1 MRKRLRIDIT
11 RSAIAAAVIFFVLTS
26 GFMLHRFYS
35 FYHSYSSFDQGIFN
49 QVFWNGIH
57 GRFFQSSLSSYLSS
71 AVLHDGN
78 LPTVSYHRLGQHFT
92 PALFLWLP
100 IYALSPSSPTLLVLQ
115 AALMTAAGL
124 VLYALARV
132 YLSPQL
138 STMIT
143 VSFYAANVVIG
154 PTLANFHDSCQLPLY
169 MFGLL
174 LALEKRWWW
183 LFAALAVLLLG
194 VREDSGILLFSVG
207 FYLVLSRRYPRI
219 GLLLCTLSFGYML
232 VLTNL
237 IMPLFSDDI
246 SRRFMIEQFG
256 GYIEGSEASTLD
268 VIWALL
274 SNPWLLIKEIFTPFG
289 RTIQYLL
296 AYWLPLAFIPA
307 ISPTA
312 WMVAAFPLLTA
323 LMRQDY
329 WALSVNMRFAINV
342 VPGIFYGAI
351 IWWSQHPGVFTKGI
365 EPTPKPDVGA
375 KHLGDNSSVTPKSY
389 NPNADTPYVA
399 NAALTPSGSLKTH
412 PNSSQE
418 EPTPNPSQEGNRRQE
433 LFTLKPGFRRFWIF
447 CLSLSLVFTFTS
459 NPHRAWSFL
468 FPTSIDPLI
477 YISVPRQWQHA
488 GQIRSLLEQIPPTAS
503 VSATTHIVPHLSN
516 RREILGFP
524 SLRLINDAQQEI
536 SVDYAIADLW
546 QFQQYEVAFDDDRER
561 LRKLVP
567 AIEQILAQGNYG
579 IIDFQDGV
587 MLLKQGVTSESTAL
601 SAWQNFR
608 EEIEPILQKIGRTG
622 FEVISA

>member
-1 MRKRLRIDIT
+1 MRKRLRIEVS

-78 LPTVSYHRLGQHFT
+78 LPTVFYHRLGQHFT
-92 PALFLWLP
+92 PALLLWLP
-100 IYALSPSSPTLLVLQ
+100 IYALYPSSATLLVLQ
-115 AALMTAAGL
+115 AALMTVAGL

-132 YLSPQL
+132 YLSPRL

-183 LFAALAVLLLG
+183 LFAGLAVLLLG

-207 FYLVLSRRYPRI
+207 FYLVVSRRYPRL
-219 GLLLCTLSFGYML
+219 GLLVCTLSFGYML
-232 VLTNL
+232 LLTNL

-256 GYIEGSEASTLD
+256 GYVEGNQASTLE

-274 SNPWLLIKEIFTPFG
+274 SNPWRLIREIFTPFR

-307 ISPTA
+307 IAPTA

-351 IWWSQHPGVFTKGI
+351 IWWSQHPGVLMKGVKVETRRRGDAETPGHGDAEMGRI
-365 EPTPKPDVGA
+365 ENSHTPI
-375 KHLGDNSSVTPKSY
+375 
-389 NPNADTPYVA
+389 
-399 NAALTPSGSLKTH
+399 
-412 PNSSQE
+412 E
-418 EPTPNPSQEGNRRQE
+418 ELGNRGEKPWKEQGD
-433 LFTLKPGFRRFWIF
+433 FNSGCDIKPGFRRFWIF

-477 YISVPRQWQHA
+477 YVSIPRQWEHA
-488 GQIRSLLEQIPPTAS
+488 GHIHSLLQQIPPTAS

-524 SLRLINDAQQEI
+524 SLRLINDAREEI
-536 SVDYAIADLW
+536 NIDYAIADLW
-546 QFQQYEVAFDDDRER
+546 QFQQYQVAFDDDRER
-561 LRKLVP
+561 LRQMVP

-587 MLLKQGVTSESTAL
+587 MLLKQGVPSNSTAL
-601 SAWQNFR
+601 SSWQNFR
-608 EEIEPILQKIGRTG
+608 QEIEPI
-622 FEVISA
+622 

>member
-1 MRKRLRIDIT
+1 MKKKLEIEIT
-11 RSAIAAAVIFFVLTS
+11 KSAIAAAVIFFVLTS

-57 GRFFQSSLSSYLSS
+57 GRFFQSSLSSNLSS

-78 LPTVSYHRLGQHFT
+78 LPTVFYHRLGQHFT
-92 PALFLWLP
+92 PALLLWLP
-100 IYALSPSSPTLLVLQ
+100 IYALFHSSATLLVLQ
-115 AALMTAAGL
+115 AALMTAGGL

-138 STMIT
+138 STLIT

-183 LFAALAVLLLG
+183 LFAGLAILLLG

-207 FYLVLSRRYPRI
+207 FYLVLSRRYPRL
-219 GLLLCTLSFGYML
+219 GLIVCTLSFGYML
-232 VLTNL
+232 ALTNL
-237 IMPLFSDDI
+237 IMPLFSEDI

-256 GYIEGSEASTLD
+256 GYVEGNQASTLD

-274 SNPWLLIKEIFTPFG
+274 SNPWRLIKEIFTPFG
-289 RTIQYLL
+289 RTVQYLL
-296 AYWLPLAFIPA
+296 AYWLPLAFVPA

-323 LMRQDY
+323 LMRQDF

-351 IWWSQHPGVFTKGI
+351 IWWSQHPGVLIKG
-365 EPTPKPDVGA
+365 A
-375 KHLGDNSSVTPKSY
+375 
-389 NPNADTPYVA
+389 
-399 NAALTPSGSLKTH
+399 
-412 PNSSQE
+412 
-418 EPTPNPSQEGNRRQE
+418 EPTPNPSEEGNRKGDGEMGSRE
-433 LFTLKPGFRRFWIF
+433 EKSWNNKKGFKSGFDIKPGFRRFWIF

-468 FPTSIDPLI
+468 FPTSIDPLV
-477 YISVPRQWQHA
+477 YVSVPRQWEHA
-488 GQIRSLLEQIPPTAS
+488 GQIRSLLQQIPPTAS
-503 VSATTHIVPHLSN
+503 VSATTHIVPHLSS

-524 SLRLINDAQQEI
+524 SLRLINDARQEI

-546 QFQQYEVAFDDDRER
+546 QLQQYQVAFDDDRER
-561 LRKLVP
+561 LRQLVR

-579 IIDFQDGV
+579 MIDFQDGV
-587 MLLKQGVTSESTAL
+587 MLIKRGATSDSTAL
-601 SAWQNFR
+601 FAWQDFR
-608 EEIEPILQKIGRTG
+608 QEIEPILQLSSLNTH
-622 FEVISA
+622 

>member
-1 MRKRLRIDIT
+1 
-11 RSAIAAAVIFFVLTS
+11 
-26 GFMLHRFYS
+26 
-35 FYHSYSSFDQGIFN
+35 
-49 QVFWNGIH
+49 IH

-78 LPTVSYHRLGQHFT
+78 LPTVFYHRLGQHFT

-183 LFAALAVLLLG
+183 LFAGLTVLLLG

-237 IMPLFSDDI
+237 IMPLFSEDI

-351 IWWSQHPGVFTKGI
+351 IWWSQHPGVFTRGT
-365 EPTPKPDVGA
+365 EPT
-375 KHLGDNSSVTPKSY
+375 
-389 NPNADTPYVA
+389 
-399 NAALTPSGSLKTH
+399 
-412 PNSSQE
+412 QE
-418 EPTPNPSQEGNRRQE
+418 EPTPNPSQEGNKE
-433 LFTLKPGFRRFWIF
+433 GLFTLKPGFRRFWIF

-524 SLRLINDAQQEI
+524 SLRLINDDQQEI

-587 MLLKQGVTSESTAL
+587 MLLKQGVTSESTAS
-601 SAWQNFR
+601 SAWQDFR
-608 EEIEPILQKIGRTG
+608 EEIEPILQKIGRAG
-622 FEVISA
+622 FEGIKLLDSKHLS

>member
-1 MRKRLRIDIT
+1 MRKKLRIDIT
-11 RSAIAAAVIFFVLTS
+11 RNAIAAAVIFFIVTS

-78 LPTVSYHRLGQHFT
+78 LPTVFYHRLGQHFT
-92 PALFLWLP
+92 PALLLWLP
-100 IYALSPSSPTLLVLQ
+100 IYALFPSSATLLVLQ

-138 STMIT
+138 STLIT

-183 LFAALAVLLLG
+183 LFAGLAVLLLG

-207 FYLVLSRRYPRI
+207 FYLVLSRRYPRL
-219 GLLLCTLSFGYML
+219 GLIVCTLSFGYML

-256 GYIEGSEASTLD
+256 GYVEGNQASTLE

-274 SNPWLLIKEIFTPFG
+274 SNPWQLIKEIFTPFG

-312 WMVAAFPLLTA
+312 WMVVAFPLLTA

-351 IWWSQHPGVFTKGI
+351 IWWSQHSKVFTRG
-365 EPTPKPDVGA
+365 V
-375 KHLGDNSSVTPKSY
+375 
-389 NPNADTPYVA
+389 
-399 NAALTPSGSLKTH
+399 
-412 PNSSQE
+412 
-418 EPTPNPSQEGNRRQE
+418 EPTPNLSEEGERSKGETSWKEQGDVNSRFE
-433 LFTLKPGFRRFWIF
+433 FKPRFRRFWIF
-447 CLSLSLVFTFTS
+447 CLSLSLLFTFTS

-468 FPTSIDPLI
+468 FPTSIDPLV
-477 YISVPRQWQHA
+477 YVSVPRQWQHA

-503 VSATTHIVPHLSN
+503 VSATTHIVPHLSS

-524 SLRLINDAQQEI
+524 SLRLINDARQEI
-536 SVDYAIADLW
+536 GVDYAIADLW
-546 QFQQYEVAFDDDRER
+546 QFQQYQVAFDDDRER

-567 AIEQILAQGNYG
+567 VIEQILAQGNYG

-587 MLLKQGVTSESTAL
+587 MLLKQGATSNSTAL
-601 SAWQNFR
+601 SAWQDFR
-608 EEIEPILQKIGRTG
+608 EEIEPILLLSRAWEYKYGNHARQRFQSFLGA
-622 FEVISA
+622 ISARFLPRWVHPSIAPSWEIPG

>member
-1 MRKRLRIDIT
+1 MGKKLRIEIT
-11 RSAIAAAVIFFVLTS
+11 KNAIAAAIIFFVLTS
-26 GFMLHRFYS
+26 AFMLHRFYS

-57 GRFFQSSLSSYLSS
+57 GRFFESSLSSYLSS

-78 LPTVSYHRLGQHFT
+78 LPTVFYHRLGQHFT
-92 PALFLWLP
+92 PALLLWLP
-100 IYALSPSSPTLLVLQ
+100 IYALFPSSPTLLVLQ
-115 AALMTAAGL
+115 AALMSAAGL

-132 YLSPQL
+132 YLTPQL
-138 STMIT
+138 STLIT

-183 LFAALAVLLLG
+183 LFAGLAVLLLG

-207 FYLVLSRRYPRI
+207 FYLVLSRRYPRL
-219 GLLLCTLSFGYML
+219 GLMVCTLSFSYML

-256 GYIEGSEASTLD
+256 GYVEGNQASTLE

-274 SNPWLLIKEIFTPFG
+274 SNPWRLIKEIFTPFG
-289 RTIQYLL
+289 RTVQYLL
-296 AYWLPLAFIPA
+296 AYWLPLAFVPA
-307 ISPTA
+307 ISPTS
-312 WMVAAFPLLTA
+312 WIVAAFPLLTA
-323 LMRQDY
+323 FMRQDF

-351 IWWSQHPGVFTKGI
+351 IWWSQHPGVFRG
-365 EPTPKPDVGA
+365 V
-375 KHLGDNSSVTPKSY
+375 
-389 NPNADTPYVA
+389 
-399 NAALTPSGSLKTH
+399 
-412 PNSSQE
+412 
-418 EPTPNPSQEGNRRQE
+418 EPTPNPSQEGNRTHPQPLPGGEQGAGSRGEKLSNEQND
-433 LFTLKPGFRRFWIF
+433 FKSGFDIKPGFRRFWIF

-468 FPTSIDPLI
+468 FPTSIDPLV
-477 YISVPRQWQHA
+477 YVSVPRQWEHA
-488 GQIRSLLEQIPPTAS
+488 GQIRSLLEQIPTTAS

-524 SLRLINDAQQEI
+524 SLRLINDARQEI

-546 QFQQYEVAFDDDRER
+546 QFQQYQVAFDDDRER
-561 LRKLVP
+561 LRQMVP

-579 IIDFQDGV
+579 MIDFQDGV
-587 MLLKQGVTSESTAL
+587 MLMKQGAISESTAL
-601 SAWQNFR
+601 SAWQDFR
-608 EEIEPILQKIGRTG
+608 EEIEQIL
-622 FEVISA
+622 

>member
-26 GFMLHRFYS
+26 GLMLHRFYS

-78 LPTVSYHRLGQHFT
+78 LPTVFYHRLGQHFT

-219 GLLLCTLSFGYML
+219 GLILCTLSFGYML

-351 IWWSQHPGVFTKGI
+351 IWWSQHPGVFTRGT
-365 EPTPKPDVGA
+365 EPT
-375 KHLGDNSSVTPKSY
+375 
-389 NPNADTPYVA
+389 
-399 NAALTPSGSLKTH
+399 
-412 PNSSQE
+412 QE

-433 LFTLKPGFRRFWIF
+433 GFKSGFTLKAGFRRFWIF

-488 GQIRSLLEQIPPTAS
+488 GQIRSLLEQIPSTAS

-524 SLRLINDAQQEI
+524 SLRLINDARQEI

-579 IIDFQDGV
+579 IIDFRDGV

-608 EEIEPILQKIGRTG
+608 EEIEPILQKIGKAG
-622 FEVISA
+622 IEVISNK